1 MGGLEELV
9 HTKPQGTD
17 RSLFFPG
24 NGIGV
29 LLIHGL
35 GGTPLELKSIARGLS
50 AGGFT
55 VACCQLAG
63 HCGTEADLRATNWH
77 DWFNSV
83 EAALSALEKRCTTVV
98 VGGLSMGAILALRV
112 AAVHP
117 KRVHGLALFAPTL
130 WYDGWSIP
138 WYGFL
143 LRMFI
148 GTWAGR
154 RYRFV
159 EREPYGIKDERIRA
173 FIAGAMFSGNSEI
186 AGCSHT
192 PSQSI
197 RELLRLVNVVKN
209 DLPSITTPSLVVQ
222 AREDDISALS
232 NAIYLQR
239 RLGGLVEC
247 LVLDDSYH
255 LVTIDRQR
263 DIVVERSR
271 DFVSFVARTVGH
283 VEAFEARP
291 RLAVQG

>member
-1 MGGLEELV
+1 MGALGNFLHV
-9 HTKPQGTD
+9 KPQAAD

-35 GGTPLELKSIARGLS
+35 GGTPLELKSIARGL
-50 AGGFT
+50 ATAGFT
-55 VACCQLAG
+55 VSCCQLAG
-63 HCGTEADLRATNWH
+63 HCGTEDDLRATKWH
-77 DWFNSV
+77 NWFNSV
-83 EAALSALEKRCTTVV
+83 EVALSELEKRCSTVI
-98 VGGLSMGAILALRV
+98 VGGLSLGAILALRV

-117 KRVHGLALFAPTL
+117 KRVHGLALFSPTL

-138 WYGFL
+138 WYSFL

-159 EREPYGIKDERIRA
+159 EREPYGIKDKRIRA
-173 FIAGAMFSGNSEI
+173 FIAGAMLSGNSEM

-197 RELLRLVNVVKN
+197 HELLRLVTVVKR
-209 DLPSITTPSLVVQ
+209 DLPSIKTPSLVVQ
-222 AREDDISALS
+222 AREDDVSALS
-232 NAIYLQR
+232 NAVYLQR

-255 LVTIDRQR
+255 LVTIDQQR
-263 DIVVERSR
+263 NIVVERAR
-271 DFVSFVARTVGH
+271 DFISFVART
-283 VEAFEARP
+283 ARH
-291 RLAVQG
+291 AY